1 MEKNFTYSCSLYVQT
16 KSEVELIDTKS
27 YGIGL
32 SLIPSNLSLND
43 ESKIQADFPSFS
55 QFQLLLGR
63 QAVFMSYVI
72 ISVGGWVLFPYLIKD
87 SRQLLYWKLFITL
100 ILVQSF
106 YNYFQVIRKY
116 INKAERVS
124 QFYDNSHKG
133 ILHFGLP
140 TLNTTR

>member
-1 MEKNFTYSCSLYVQT
+1 MEKKFTYSCRLYVQT
-16 KSEVELIDTKS
+16 KNEVELMDTKS

-32 SLIPSNLSLND
+32 SLIPSNFSLNT
-43 ESKIQADFPSFS
+43 ESKIQAEFPSFS
-55 QFQLLLGR
+55 QFQLLLWR

-87 SRQLLYWKLFITL
+87 STQLLYWKLFITF

-116 INKAERVS
+116 INKVERVS
-124 QFYDNSHKG
+124 QCYDNFHKI
-133 ILHFGLP
+133 ILLLGLP
-140 TLNTTR
+140 TWNATR